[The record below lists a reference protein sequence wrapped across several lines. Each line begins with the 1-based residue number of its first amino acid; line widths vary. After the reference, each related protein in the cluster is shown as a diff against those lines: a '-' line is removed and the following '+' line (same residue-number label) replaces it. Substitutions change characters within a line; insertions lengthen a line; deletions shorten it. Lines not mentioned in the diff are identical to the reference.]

1 MHRLPWLPA
10 AYGRLPSGH
19 TEGWLE
25 SMGNL
30 YRSFMECVRA
40 KKDGSFKPNMID
52 FPTIHDGAEGVKFV
66 YACLKTNQKGN
77 IWVEL

>member
-52 FPTIHDGAEGVKFV
+52 FPTIYDGAEGVKFV